1 VSTVSKGMG
10 AAGKKLDGGGA
21 RSRARS
27 PTASVS
33 DGGYGARPH
42 PARIRAGQKFWPRSG
57 RRRRAFVVCKV
68 GLGGVVYGRP
78 VDGASEHVRTTAARL
93 AATRSDGQGRY
104 YSFLAWAPRRY
115 RTWAVVMRIEEA
127 RALLVLPEWHP
138 GRPVPFPARLLPR
151 DARRAGVWLTVR
163 VDLSVPAAGQLNLSD
178 LSSCPDP
185 GIVRCPKP
193 IWEPAW

>member
-1 VSTVSKGMG
+1 VSTVPTGMG

-27 PTASVS
+27 PSASVS

-42 PARIRAGQKFWPRSG
+42 PTRIRAGQKFWPRSG
-57 RRRRAFVVCKV
+57 RRRRPFVVCKV

-78 VDGASEHVRTTAARL
+78 VDGASERVRTTAARL
-93 AATRSDGQGRY
+93 AARRPDGQGRF

-115 RTWAVVMRIEEA
+115 RTWAVVMNIAEA
-127 RALLVLPEWHP
+127 RAVLVLPEWHS

-151 DARRAGVWLTVR
+151 DARRAGAWLTLR
-163 VDLSVPAAGQLNLSD
+163 ADLSVPAAGQLNLSD
-178 LSSCPDP
+178 LSGCPDP
-185 GIVRCPKP
+185 GIVRCPRP
-193 IWEPAW
+193 TWEPT